1 MNDAE
6 LIEGCKA
13 GKREALET
21 IYRLFSRQM
30 YGVCCRYVGEE
41 SALDVMH
48 DGFIKVFSAIDQ
60 LHATDLHGF
69 KSWVTR
75 IMVTTSLHHLR
86 KQKTCFFLSVDDLE
100 EDMQPVDEED
110 MISIPIETLMK
121 FITELPAGYRTIL
134 NLVRTVDGSLPGKLH
149 FPSYREQ
156 NEAAS
161 RSGTVSFFFSSP
173 DTSMTI
179 RPSYIMMSRLPWTMA
194 SFMLCLMSVTGKQ
207 IQDALEFGARFVGP
221 EGKENGGFLH
231 VAGATYEIHTDIPN
245 TVLTDDKNVWM
256 GSATGTPRVQNVRI
270 YNKKT
275 GAYEPL
281 DLNRTYALAGMN
293 YTLRNLGDGFAMFDG
308 AELIKDYVSEDYL
321 VMSTYAMIFDAVNDV
336 PVLSSANSP
345 LASYP
350 GYLLNYEN
358 PYGAGRIQVV

>member
-1 MNDAE
+1 MLWN
-6 LIEGCKA
+6 
-13 GKREALET
+13 
-21 IYRLFSRQM
+21 
-30 YGVCCRYVGEE
+30 
-41 SALDVMH
+41 SAPAS
-48 DGFIKVFSAIDQ
+48 SA
-60 LHATDLHGF
+60 
-69 KSWVTR
+69 
-75 IMVTTSLHHLR
+75 
-86 KQKTCFFLSVDDLE
+86 
-100 EDMQPVDEED
+100 
-110 MISIPIETLMK
+110 
-121 FITELPAGYRTIL
+121 
-134 NLVRTVDGSLPGKLH
+134 
-149 FPSYREQ
+149 
-156 NEAAS
+156 
-161 RSGTVSFFFSSP
+161 
-173 DTSMTI
+173 
-179 RPSYIMMSRLPWTMA
+179 
-194 SFMLCLMSVTGKQ
+194 
-207 IQDALEFGARFVGP
+207 P

-321 VMSTYAMIFDAVNDV
+321 VMSTYAMIFDAVNDM

>member
-41 SALDVMH
+41 STLDVMH

-121 FITELPAGYRTIL
+121 FIAELPAGYRTTQY
-134 NLVRTVDGSLPGKLH
+134 VTST
-149 FPSYREQ
+149 
-156 NEAAS
+156 
-161 RSGTVSFFFSSP
+161 RS
-173 DTSMTI
+173 I
-179 RPSYIMMSRLPWTMA
+179 
-194 SFMLCLMSVTGKQ
+194 
-207 IQDALEFGARFVGP
+207 
-221 EGKENGGFLH
+221 
-231 VAGATYEIHTDIPN
+231 
-245 TVLTDDKNVWM
+245 
-256 GSATGTPRVQNVRI
+256 
-270 YNKKT
+270 
-275 GAYEPL
+275 
-281 DLNRTYALAGMN
+281 
-293 YTLRNLGDGFAMFDG
+293 
-308 AELIKDYVSEDYL
+308 
-321 VMSTYAMIFDAVNDV
+321 STYNWECAGIIKETSCSLLSIFV
-336 PVLSSANSP
+336 SI
-345 LASYP
+345 
-350 GYLLNYEN
+350 G
-358 PYGAGRIQVV
+358 

>member
-100 EDMQPVDEED
+100 EDMQPVDEEG
-110 MISIPIETLMK
+110 MISIPIE
-121 FITELPAGYRTIL
+121 P
-134 NLVRTVDGSLPGKLH
+134 
-149 FPSYREQ
+149 
-156 NEAAS
+156 
-161 RSGTVSFFFSSP
+161 
-173 DTSMTI
+173 
-179 RPSYIMMSRLPWTMA
+179 
-194 SFMLCLMSVTGKQ
+194 
-207 IQDALEFGARFVGP
+207 
-221 EGKENGGFLH
+221 
-231 VAGATYEIHTDIPN
+231 
-245 TVLTDDKNVWM
+245 
-256 GSATGTPRVQNVRI
+256 
-270 YNKKT
+270 
-275 GAYEPL
+275 
-281 DLNRTYALAGMN
+281 
-293 YTLRNLGDGFAMFDG
+293 
-308 AELIKDYVSEDYL
+308 
-321 VMSTYAMIFDAVNDV
+321 
-336 PVLSSANSP
+336 
-345 LASYP
+345 
-350 GYLLNYEN
+350 
-358 PYGAGRIQVV
+358 

>member
-41 SALDVMH
+41 SALDIMH

-134 NLVRTVDGSLPGKLH
+134 NLAVFGGMPHKEIAKTLGI
-149 FPSYREQ
+149 
-156 NEAAS
+156 NEH
-161 RSGTVSFFFSSP
+161 SS
-173 DTSMTI
+173 SSQL
-179 RPSYIMMSRLPWTMA
+179 RRA
-194 SFMLCLMSVTGKQ
+194 KC
-207 IQDALEFGARFVGP
+207 
-221 EGKENGGFLH
+221 
-231 VAGATYEIHTDIPN
+231 
-245 TVLTDDKNVWM
+245 
-256 GSATGTPRVQNVRI
+256 
-270 YNKKT
+270 
-275 GAYEPL
+275 
-281 DLNRTYALAGMN
+281 ALAQK
-293 YTLRNLGDGFAMFDG
+293 
-308 AELIKDYVSEDYL
+308 IKEYL
-321 VMSTYAMIFDAVNDV
+321 TRQS
-336 PVLSSANSP
+336 L
-345 LASYP
+345 
-350 GYLLNYEN
+350 
-358 PYGAGRIQVV
+358 